1 MKLAMKKIIYLMTL
15 VGLMSIACTKE
26 SGLSTPHQSDDKV
39 FRASFESTLSKALLK
54 PSAETS
60 KVEWQKND
68 EVSILVGDSQY
79 LYKADADGAA
89 TTLVPSEESAPE
101 SGTAYGLYPYD
112 VNAKLSENVV
122 STTLPGEQTAIKG
135 SFSTHLSVAEASANG
150 DMDFKNVCGLIWVKV
165 DSDNVTRIELKGN
178 KEEIVAGSINVTV
191 TAEPSYEPSSENNIS
206 TVVLVPVAGNET
218 IEAGDYYFA
227 VLPQKFEQGFTITA
241 YKNDGYAVV
250 RKVSVPVELKRSGML
265 TGKSFGISGSG
276 TESDPYLLKTSQD
289 MCDMRTL
296 AKVNSTTYFR
306 LENDIDMADVKSWTP
321 INYDEDFTRQIHF
334 DGNDKTISNF
344 APETFEG
351 NYFSIFGVLYGSC
364 KDLTISNVNID
375 VDAGTVG
382 VLGGYVGT
390 GNGAKPATV
399 TNVHISGVIKATGD
413 NVGGFGGATRGCTL
427 SGCTSEVN
435 VTGKVNVGGFIGVAQ
450 NVTSTFEKCH
460 YNGESTSTGNALGGI
475 CGGTNSGAEFI
486 FRQCW
491 VEGTLSSTGRGTAG
505 IVGNSPYARIENCY
519 STAAV
524 SNNNQSVGGLVGVA
538 EGNLVVTK
546 SYCSG
551 SATGRRAVGGIVGYT
566 SKADDKTVSITD
578 CIAWNPSVTA
588 SRTNTT
594 YSSGAVVGY
603 AAATCTLKGCY
614 YKSDMTFKDN
624 SYTLSDTED
633 VESGQPQSPIND
645 YYSPYHGKSS
655 NGKTLSELAGALG
668 WDSAIWDLTTM
679 TLK

>member
-321 INYDEDFTRQIHF
+321 INYDEDFTREIHF
-334 DGNDKTISNF
+334 DGNGKTISNF

-375 VDAGTVG
+375 VDAGSVG

-390 GNGAKPATV
+390 GNGTKPATV

-413 NVGGFGGATRGCTL
+413 NVGGFGGATRGCTITD
-427 SGCTSEVN
+427 CTSEVDI
-435 VTGKVNVGGFIGVAQ
+435 TAKSSVGGFIGVAQ

-460 YNGESTSTGNALGGI
+460 YNGTISSAGATGGI
-475 CGGTNSGAEFI
+475 CGATNSKAEFV

-491 VEGTLSSTGRGTAG
+491 AEGKIESSGRGIAG
-505 IVGNSPYARIENCY
+505 IVGNTPYGRLENCY
-519 STAAV
+519 STAEV
-524 SNNNQSVGGLVGVA
+524 TVTNQSVGGLVGIT
-538 EGNLVVTK
+538 EGKLVITK
-546 SYCSG
+546 SYAAG
-551 SATGRRAVGGIVGYT
+551 PVEGTRGLGGLVGL
-566 SKADDKTVSITD
+566 ALKTDVVSVTD
-578 CIAWNPSVTA
+578 CIAWNPSVKAT
-588 SRTNTT
+588 RDKKET
-594 YSSGAVVGY
+594 YSSAAVVGY
-603 AAATCTLKGCY
+603 AAATCTLKNCY
-614 YKSDMTFKDN
+614 YRSDMDFTDWEF
-624 SYTLSDTED
+624 TLSDTED
-633 VESGQPQSPIND
+633 VTEGQPQSPITD
-645 YYSPYHGKSS
+645 YYCPYHGKSS
-655 NGKTLSELAGALG
+655 GNKTLSELAGDLG
-668 WDSAIWDLTTM
+668 WDSSIWDLSTM
-679 TLK
+679 TLR

>member
-1 MKLAMKKIIYLMTL
+1 MKLKYIWFF
-15 VGLMSIACTKE
+15 ACMLFVTACAEKE
-26 SGLSTPHQSDDKV
+26 MNVVPELEINRNGV
-39 FRASFESTLSKALLK
+39 FLKAIEGEASFEITTNTPWKITSDADWLSFDPSEGEPSDSPIKISVTAENNNESETRVAVITIVAGTLEKQIKASQDIKPKEDSGQEPGTGEEPGQGEEPELETVVTVNPVSLEFEYTASQKQFEITSNKSWTVSTSVDWITVS
-54 PSAETS
+54 PSAGVASE
-60 KVEWQKND
+60 
-68 EVSILVGDSQY
+68 
-79 LYKADADGAA
+79 AA
-89 TTLVPSEESAPE
+89 TTVTVSVSESS
-101 SGTAYGLYPYD
+101 SGETRNGSVSIEVDGLTRE
-112 VNAKLSENVV
+112 VTV
-122 STTLPGEQTAIKG
+122 SQSGKP
-135 SFSTHLSVAEASANG
+135 
-150 DMDFKNVCGLIWVKV
+150 V
-165 DSDNVTRIELKGN
+165 DS
-178 KEEIVAGSINVTV
+178 
-191 TAEPSYEPSSENNIS
+191 
-206 TVVLVPVAGNET
+206 
-218 IEAGDYYFA
+218 
-227 VLPQKFEQGFTITA
+227 
-241 YKNDGYAVV
+241 
-250 RKVSVPVELKRSGML
+250 M
-265 TGKSFGISGSG
+265 GSG
-276 TESDPYLLKTSQD
+276 TETDPYLLKTPQD
-289 MCDMRTL
+289 MVDMRTL
-296 AKVNSTTYFR
+296 AKTNATTYFKM
-306 LENDIDMADVKSWTP
+306 ENDIDMTNVTTWTP
-321 INYDEDFTRQIHF
+321 VNNDEDFTRQIHF
-334 DGNDKTISNF
+334 DGNSKTITNF
-344 APETFEG
+344 APQTFTG
-351 NYFSIFGVLYGSC
+351 SYPSIFGVLYGSC
-364 KDLTISNVNID
+364 KNVTITNVNID

-390 GNGAKPATV
+390 TGKEATV
-399 TNVHISGVIKATGD
+399 TNVHISGIVKATGD

-505 IVGNSPYARIENCY
+505 IVGNSLYARIENCY

-524 SNNNQSVGGLVGVA
+524 SNDNQSVGGLVGVA

-588 SRTNTT
+588 SRTNPT

-633 VESGQPQSPIND
+633 VESGQPQSPITD